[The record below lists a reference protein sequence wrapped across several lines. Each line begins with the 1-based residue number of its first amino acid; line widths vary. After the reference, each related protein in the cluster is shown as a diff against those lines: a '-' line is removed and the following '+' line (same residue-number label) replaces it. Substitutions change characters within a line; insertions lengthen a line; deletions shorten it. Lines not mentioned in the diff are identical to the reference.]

1 MKFFHR
7 FFEIFREVEMA
18 HKVLSKDM
26 KELVASMQR
35 AQQYSDT
42 TLDVEC
48 RKYVFVI
55 KIILFLSFFILF
67 RNMLSSAHILAMDT
81 KNLLDVVD
89 SIRIR
94 SHYPNIAYSSVTP
107 IEQQQKQF
115 ELPHKTNNTQ
125 EYQPTST
132 AYNVEHFECYAN
144 MHENAQQL
152 YSNQP
157 ECGIHENFRDS
168 IEPLQIVEES
178 GELYSN
184 TAENSFNR
192 DENGSNGASDTTAQI
207 VQNNYS
213 ASQKVISN

>member
-1 MKFFHR
+1 
-7 FFEIFREVEMA
+7 
-18 HKVLSKDM
+18 M

-48 RKYVFVI
+48 RKYECCLLASLFA
-55 KIILFLSFFILF
+55 IIRINFFF

-89 SIRIR
+89 SIRSR
-94 SHYPNIAYSSVTP
+94 YPNSAYSSMTP
-107 IEQQQKQF
+107 IEQAPIQQQQKQF
-115 ELPHKTNNTQ
+115 ELPHKTNTQ
-125 EYQPTST
+125 EYQPTSSS
-132 AYNVEHFECYAN
+132 YNVEHFECYAN

-157 ECGIHENFRDS
+157 ECGIYDNSRDS
-168 IEPLQIVEES
+168 ADPLKIVEDSSEFN
-178 GELYSN
+178 SN
-184 TAENSFNR
+184 TAVNPIL
-192 DENGSNGASDTTAQI
+192 DEHSSNADTPAQI

-213 ASQKVISN
+213 TSQKVISN